1 MSLYT
6 KIELFGFADFY
17 HRFAITGLTMDEML
31 VNYLKYK
38 DEPRDIHDPLRV
50 PRKLKIELKSPR
62 PPSSLLKKIVEKSC
76 WLNDVLLSLVYSKD
90 QHRPTVQAKQ
100 MACYVGIEAG
110 FKPAEFAEILK
121 WDRSQTYQRA
131 KKCIILSDTDKSYC
145 NKLNQLLRTFGFA
158 EYEME

>member
-1 MSLYT
+1 MSLYS

-17 HRFAITGLTMDEML
+17 HRFAITGMTMDEML

-50 PRKLKIELKSPR
+50 PRKLKIELKAPR
-62 PPSSLLKKIVEKSC
+62 PPSTLLKKIVEKSC
-76 WLNDVLLSLVYSKD
+76 WLNNVSLRRVHSKD
-90 QHRPTVQAKQ
+90 QHRPTVQSRQ

-110 FKPAEFAEILK
+110 FKPPDFSEILK

-131 KKCIILSDTDKSYC
+131 KKCIILSETNKDYF
-145 NKLNQLLRTFGFA
+145 NKLNQLLRSFGLSPFMN
-158 EYEME
+158 E